1 MDLIEAVILLITKV
15 LLPTFDVVSDWL
27 FGIQLILGWNYDPKC
42 SDEFADR
49 HVYMGIASLVPAT
62 LSALFHFHHWYHF
75 EKVENGGSGRWKT
88 LATII
93 LQARLLNLN

>member
-62 LSALFHFHHWYHF
+62 LSALFHFHHWF
-75 EKVENGGSGRWKT
+75 GIT
-88 LATII
+88 LR
-93 LQARLLNLN
+93 RLKMEAAADGKHWPQ